1 MGYTT
6 DFRGAL
12 KPDKPFT
19 PELTDFLNKFAGVR
33 HMWRDPELIK
43 REFPGW
49 KEQCFNG
56 ELGTDGEYFI
66 GGEDSFSANFDD
78 PSILN
83 VNRPP
88 KTQPGLWCQWIVDE
102 DGNIAW
108 DQNEKFYCYVEWLE
122 YIIKN
127 FIEPSGYTV
136 SGAIEWQGESWDDRG
151 LIIVRENQI
160 EVKTEIRYM

>member
-1 MGYTT
+1 
-6 DFRGAL
+6 
-12 KPDKPFT
+12 
-19 PELTDFLNKFAGVR
+19 
-33 HMWRDPELIK
+33 MWRDPEIIK

-66 GGEDSFSANFDD
+66 GGEYSFSANYDD

-83 VNRPP
+83 INRPP

-108 DQNEKFYCYVEWLE
+108 DQNEKFYCYIEWLE

-136 SGAIEWQGESWDDRG
+136 SGVIEWQGESWDDRG